1 MNYYNPYF
9 STIPFNYT
17 PALTTTSP
25 SFFSRIF
32 GSGGLSSFIN
42 GTKKTLDIVNQ
53 TIPLVKQVSPVVKN
67 ARTMF
72 KVMNEFKR
80 VDTPVVIRNNSEN
93 SNNISNYEKPE
104 INSKEKVNTNGPT
117 FFL

>member
-9 STIPFNYT
+9 SMIPFNYT
-17 PALTTTSP
+17 PTLINNSP
-25 SFFSRIF
+25 RFFSRIF
-32 GSGGLSSFIN
+32 NSGSLSSIIN

-53 TIPLVKQVSPVVKN
+53 TIPLVKQVSPVVRN

-72 KVMNEFKR
+72 KVMSEFKR
-80 VDTPVVIRNNSEN
+80 ADSPGIVANSKQT
-93 SNNISNYEKPE
+93 SNQEKPV